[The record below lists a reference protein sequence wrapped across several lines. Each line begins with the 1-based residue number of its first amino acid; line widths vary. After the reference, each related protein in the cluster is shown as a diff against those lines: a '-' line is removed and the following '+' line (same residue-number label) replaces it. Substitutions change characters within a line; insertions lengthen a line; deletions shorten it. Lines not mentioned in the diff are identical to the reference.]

1 MEIKKNEIVGLTELI
16 EKNTP
21 LDKIYIFGGVTCPDW
36 GLHDQQ
42 AFTRDEALEMFGEWW
57 EVDYTVDHWGNIA
70 REKTREQYVDDFLKQ
85 LSTADEYE
93 IV

>member
-1 MEIKKNEIVGLTELI
+1 MEIKKDEILGLAELI

-21 LDKIYIFGGVTCPDW
+21 LDKIYIFGGRTCPDW
-36 GLHDQQ
+36 GLYDQQ
-42 AFTRDEALEMFGEWW
+42 AFTRDEALEMFGECWR
-57 EVDYTVDHWGNIA
+57 EDYTVDHWGKML
-70 REKTREQYVDDFLKQ
+70 REKTREQYVDDLLSE